1 MAVYRILDTA
11 TGDVVLPVATN
22 AGAPT
27 SGTSGTLVGI
37 AQPGSLLIDTT
48 NKALYQ
54 NTNTAASPTWTA
66 VSESGVTTVLGV
78 GTTVGAGTAAL
89 APLTL
94 ASGTNLTTAAAGA
107 VEFDG
112 SAFYATA
119 KASSRQVVNAEQYA
133 ILAADYTL
141 ANVNTAQAA
150 LNATATG
157 ALTLAA
163 GTYAFEAEYYV
174 TNTGTTSHTWSTLF
188 GGTAV
193 LTSIGY
199 AAFGNSLTAAGP
211 AAGTIQSGYVANA
224 SAAAVT
230 AASTS
235 ATEFVT
241 VLLRGVVVIGTAGT
255 IIPQV
260 KLSAAPGGAQTMKA
274 GSYFRAWA
282 LAGTGAV
289 GNWS

>member
-66 VSESGVTTVLGV
+66 NTLAGSSPTFVSATFS
-78 GTTVGAGTAAL
+78 AGTATV